1 MVDGEKFRFRIAER
15 LTKTPHQPTPE
26 ERARVRRGET
36 YPRVPAW
43 DYGGSGSLRL
53 ELAEGTSHYHAT
65 TWEDGKQGR
74 VEDRLAEVVPTI
86 QRLVVG
92 DQGAQGSRRRAGP
105 DLRRPREE
113 RYRLESAR
121 KKGAERVR
129 SLVGEAAR
137 WHEATLL
144 RRYGEALRAAM
155 VVAGSAKS
163 TNEREE
169 PFVNELLRAAAALDP
184 IPSRIRRV
192 EPGEAVITEVM
203 VPAGN
208 D

>member
-1 MVDGEKFRFRIAER
+1 
-15 LTKTPHQPTPE
+15 
-26 ERARVRRGET
+26 
-36 YPRVPAW
+36 
-43 DYGGSGSLRL
+43 
-53 ELAEGTSHYHAT
+53 
-65 TWEDGKQGR
+65 
-74 VEDRLAEVVPTI
+74 
-86 QRLVVG
+86 
-92 DQGAQGSRRRAGP
+92 
-105 DLRRPREE
+105 
-113 RYRLESAR
+113 
-121 KKGAERVR
+121 
-129 SLVGEAAR
+129 AAR

-144 RRYGEALRAAM
+144 RRYAEALRAAM
-155 VVAGSAKS
+155 VVAGSAKP